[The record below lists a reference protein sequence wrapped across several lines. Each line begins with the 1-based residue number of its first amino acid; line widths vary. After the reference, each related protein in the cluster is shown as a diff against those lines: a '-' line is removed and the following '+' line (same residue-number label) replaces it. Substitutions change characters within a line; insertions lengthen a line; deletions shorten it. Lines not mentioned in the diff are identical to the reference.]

1 MTTIVLFL
9 VSLVLLSQAA
19 SAHHVY
25 GIEVSPAFE
34 LFHSLAEPSVF
45 ALSGACLAVFLTR
58 RAKGSPKSIPKG
70 SPKSRFGGSFGA
82 GSFWTTFVFGGTA
95 LAFALASVLEEG
107 AGLFL
112 LWDALAG
119 VAFFALVKRGL
130 QRKHA
135 AKHF

>member
-45 ALSGACLAVFLTR
+45 ALSGACLAVFLAQ
-58 RAKGSPKSIPKG
+58 RAKG
-70 SPKSRFGGSFGA
+70 SPKSRFGGGFRGSFGA

-119 VAFFALVKRGL
+119 VSFFALVKRGL